1 MSFKANRP
9 VKTSAK
15 TFEIVEQLSR
25 TDRIRL
31 SQLAADLDESKGIVH
46 NHLSTLRELGYVR
59 KIGDRYQLSPKLLS
73 VGFRAR
79 SHSRLFTAARSPLS
93 DLADRLDTGVVLC
106 ERAATE
112 CLVTDVYRLPQ
123 RLDIGVGTAIPISD
137 SLPGLVAASA
147 AASTA
152 ASATD
157 GESIETPIEPAPA
170 AEYDPGAI
178 REALAE
184 QGAVVGPLTSSTTVG
199 CVAVPLVDEAGD
211 CYGGAGILLP
221 TDAADQESAEL
232 VEAAV
237 RLRSRIETRLDSG
250 WESTRSFATEK
261 HSWIS

>member
-1 MSFKANRP
+1 MSFEANRP
-9 VKTSAK
+9 VKTSVK

-112 CLVTDVYRLPQ
+112 CLVTDAYRLPQ
-123 RLDIGVGTAIPISD
+123 RLDIGVGTAIPISE

-147 AASTA
+147 AAS
-152 ASATD
+152 ATD
-157 GESIETPIEPAPA
+157 GESIKTQIEPAPA
-170 AEYDPGAI
+170 AEYDPAAI

-211 CYGGAGILLP
+211 CYGSAGILLP
-221 TDAADQESAEL
+221 TDAADQQSAEL

-237 RLRSRIETRLDSG
+237 RLRSRIETQLDSG